1 MKILLIVICFS
12 HFGAK
17 PGVTVIKS
25 WQDEYNK
32 AKSGLR
38 SELKSERNDTTDMP
52 IRVADNIKIGGLTS
66 EEARASRE
74 RYGSNKLTQRK
85 RKSFFARL
93 LSNLSDPI
101 IKILLGALAVNLV
114 FMLGSFDPIETFGI
128 VAAILISTFVSTA
141 SEYGSEKAFEKLQNE
156 GTAEYFRAVRE
167 GAVKEI
173 HINDIVVGDTVFL
186 SAGEKIPADGIII
199 SGELGVDES
208 AITGESTEVKKCA
221 LSDENKIFRGSAVC
235 TGQAVMKVSAVGD
248 STLYGSAAGELSSET
263 RESPLKIRLAHLA
276 KQISRIGYVAA
287 VAVSVAYFFNDIFI
301 DSGFDKGII
310 LSKLSDFS
318 YVYSALMHCLTLAVT
333 VVVVSVP
340 EGLPMMITV
349 VLSSNMK
356 RMMKD
361 NILVR
366 KLVGIET
373 AGSMNILFCDKTGT
387 LTTGKQSVCEI
398 ISGDNAAFKSER
410 SLIQCAGAVYDML
423 ALDAAYNTESVMSGR
438 RAVGGNATDKAFRSF
453 FRSPIN
459 NFGFVP
465 TGKVAFTSDKKYSAV
480 SFSSRNDKDKLCLVR
495 GAPELILP
503 GVDTILLPSG
513 ERMKS
518 FDKNKIN
525 AKMREMTSQAIRVL
539 AVATCEKLPE
549 KDLSQEKFTLVAL
562 VGIRD
567 SVRREARAAVE
578 EIHTAGVQVVMLTGD
593 NRDTAA
599 AVARECGIIGK
610 FSDSLVLTGEELS
623 KMSDDEISENLP
635 KIAVIARALPGDK
648 SRLVKIAQEKELVV
662 GMTGDG
668 VNDAPALKR
677 ADIGFAMGSGTD
689 VAKEAGDIVILDNNF
704 TSIVKAVLYGRTIF
718 ASIRKFITFQLT
730 MNLCAVAVSLI
741 GPFIGVDTPVTVV
754 QMLWINII
762 MDTLGGLA
770 FSGEAAVKEI
780 MKEKPKK
787 RSESLLSR
795 YMIGHIIFS
804 GTVTVS
810 ICINFLCSDRIKA
823 FYGVSESPIK
833 HLGAFFGLFIFL
845 GIFNCFTAR
854 TERINLGAHINKNK
868 MFLVIMASVAV
879 IQTFMIYF
887 GGSLFRT
894 VPLSFMEMAFV
905 TALAFLIIPA
915 DFLRK
920 VFLRVRSGKRKK
932 KINT

>member
-1 MKILLIVICFS
+1 MLGKVENN
-12 HFGAK
+12 
-17 PGVTVIKS
+17 IK
-25 WQDEYNK
+25 
-32 AKSGLR
+32 KSGL
-38 SELKSERNDTTDMP
+38 SAKEVD
-52 IRVADNIKIGGLTS
+52 
-66 EEARASRE
+66 ASRE
-74 RYGSNKLTQRK
+74 KYGSNRLTK
-85 RKSFFARL
+85 TKSKSFLSRL

-101 IKILLGALAVNLV
+101 IKILLGALAVNVV

-141 SEYGSEKAFEKLQNE
+141 SEYGSEKAFEKLRDE
-156 GTAEYFRAVRE
+156 GTGEYFRVLRDGE
-167 GAVKEI
+167 VKEI
-173 HINDIVVGDTVFL
+173 HIYDIVVDDIIFL
-186 SAGEKIPADGIII
+186 SAGERVPADALII
-199 SGELGVDES
+199 SGELSLDES
-208 AITGESTEVKKCA
+208 AITGESIEVKRCA
-221 LSDENKIFRGSAVC
+221 LPEENKIFRGSVVC
-235 TGQAVMKVSAVGD
+235 VGQATVRAVAVGD
-248 STLYGSAAGELSSET
+248 STLYGGAASELACET

-276 KQISRIGYVAA
+276 KQISRIGYIAA

-301 DSGFDKGII
+301 DSGFDRNII
-310 LSKLSDFS
+310 LSKLGDFS
-318 YVYSALMHCLTLAVT
+318 YVYNCLMHCLTLAVT

-356 RMMKD
+356 KMMRD

-398 ISGDNAAFKSER
+398 ISGDMLTFKSER
-410 SLIQCAGAVYDML
+410 ALLQNGGAVYEIL
-423 ALDAAYNTESVMSGR
+423 ALDSAYNTESVLSGK
-438 RAVGGNATDKAFRSF
+438 RALGGNATDRAFRSF
-453 FRSPIN
+453 FRSPIDKN
-459 NFGFVP
+459 GLICGRRIP
-465 TGKVAFTSDKKYSAV
+465 FTSDKKYSAV
-480 SFSSRNDKDKLCLVR
+480 ELSSKKDEKRFTVVR

-503 GVDTILLPSG
+503 RVDSILLPNG
-513 ERMKS
+513 KKETN
-518 FDKNKIN
+518 FDKSKIN
-525 AKMREMTSQAIRVL
+525 AKLHALTSQAVRVL
-539 AVATCEKLPE
+539 AVAICEKLPE
-549 KDLSQEKFTLVAL
+549 KNLSEEKFTLVAL
-562 VGIRD
+562 VGVRD
-567 SVRREARAAVE
+567 KVRKEARDAVE
-578 EIHTAGVQVVMLTGD
+578 EIHGAGVQVVMLTGD
-593 NRDTAA
+593 NPETAA

-610 FSDSLVLTGEELS
+610 FSDSLVLTGEALS
-623 KMSDDEISENLP
+623 RMSDKEISEKLP

-648 SRLVKIAQEKELVV
+648 SRLVRIAQEKELVV

-668 VNDAPALKR
+668 VNDAPALKK

-689 VAKEAGDIVILDNNF
+689 VAKEAGDIVVLDNNF
-704 TSIVKAVLYGRTIF
+704 SSIVKAVLYGRTIF

-741 GPFIGVDTPVTVV
+741 GPFVGVDTPVTVV

-787 RSESLLSR
+787 RSEGLLSR

-804 GTVTVS
+804 GIVTVA
-810 ICINFLCSDRIKA
+810 ICLNFLCSDRIRA
-823 FYGVSESPIK
+823 FYGVSENPIK

-854 TERINLGAHINKNK
+854 TERINLGAHISKNK

-905 TALAFLIIPA
+905 IALAFLIIPA
-915 DFLRK
+915 DFLHK
-920 VFLRVRSGKRKK
+920 VFLRVKSRKSK
-932 KINT
+932 KISKSS